1 MAADIFVKLTGKV
14 NTPKGDA
21 TEKDHKEWFVVKSL
35 SWGMER
41 SVDTE
46 DLGSQQRGYGNAK
59 FNKVVLTSE
68 FGIGSL
74 LLAQAAASGTNYTT
88 VQIDLCRAKGDGS
101 AGLQVYLTYILKD
114 AIVFKW
120 DMSAAENDVPTENWE
135 LAYRQL
141 GIAYSAVDNDMKA
154 QTPEKFGWDT
164 VEQIYTAV
172 A

>member
-1 MAADIFVKLTGKV
+1 MAADIFIKLTGKTGV
-14 NTPKGDA
+14 PKGDA
-21 TEKDHKEWFVVKSL
+21 TEKAHAGWFVAKSL

-59 FNKVVLTSE
+59 FNKIVLTSE
-68 FGIGSL
+68 LGTGSV

-88 VQIDLCRAKGDGS
+88 VQIDLCRATGDG
-101 AGLQVYLTYILKD
+101 ATGLQVYLTYILKD

-120 DMSAAENDVPTENWE
+120 DMSAAESDVPTENWE
-135 LAYRQL
+135 LAYRQVGL
-141 GIAYSAVDNDMKA
+141 TYQPVDNDMKLL
-154 QTPEKFGWDT
+154 TPEKFGWDT
-164 VEQIYTAV
+164 VEQIYTTV